1 MEKQTMPRIEP
12 QEASVI
18 VVEDNADNLFIVVD
32 MLRAD
37 VQVKYC
43 NARAS
48 GRQFFKL
55 LETQPDLLVDLI
67 LLDIQI
73 PYENGYA
80 VLQQIRATPRVSEAR
95 VVAVTANVMPQDM
108 VKARSAGFDGFIGK
122 PLDTDRFPRQIERI
136 LHGEAVWEPR

>member
-1 MEKQTMPRIEP
+1 MSKRTMTHIDPR
-12 QEASVI
+12 EASVI

-32 MLRAD
+32 MLRED

-55 LETQPDLLVDLI
+55 LETQPTLPVDLI

-73 PYENGYA
+73 PYEDGYA
-80 VLQQIRATPRVSEAR
+80 VLQQIRTMPRLRDAL
-95 VVAVTANVMPQDM
+95 VVAVTANVMPQD
-108 VKARSAGFDGFIGK
+108 VSKARSAGFDGFIGK
-122 PLDTDRFPRQIERI
+122 PLDADRFPGQIERI
-136 LHGEAVWEPR
+136 LRGESVWEPR

>member
-1 MEKQTMPRIEP
+1 MAVLPEDATVM
-12 QEASVI
+12 

-32 MLRAD
+32 MLRED

-55 LETQPDLLVDLI
+55 LESTPTMQIDLI

-73 PYENGYA
+73 PYEDGYA
-80 VLQQIRATPRVSEAR
+80 VLKQIRMFPRLQQSM
-95 VVAVTANVMPQDM
+95 VVAVTANVLPDD
-108 VKARSAGFDGFIGK
+108 VARARSAGFDGFIGK
-122 PLDTDRFPRQIERI
+122 PVDADRFPNQIRRI
-136 LHGEAVWEPR
+136 LQGESVWEPR